1 MTEEQFICS
10 IQEKSGTDCAIDVL
24 NYVVSELTDYKDGA
38 LPYAVSCKKLWSLL
52 QVLQTQWLAQTV

>member
-1 MTEEQFICS
+1 MTEEQFIRS

-38 LPYAVSCKKLWSLL
+38 LPYAGDCGLYWRF
-52 QVLQTQWLAQTV
+52 

>member
-1 MTEEQFICS
+1 MTEEQFIRS

-52 QVLQTQWLAQTV
+52 QVLQTQ

>member
-1 MTEEQFICS
+1 MTEEQFIRS

-38 LPYAVSCKKLWSLL
+38 LPYAVSCRRLWALLEVLKL
-52 QVLQTQWLAQTV
+52 Q